1 MLLKVKKFFARYRS
15 LPGNV
20 FALSLVSLL
29 NDTSSE
35 IIYPLLPAFLF
46 LTLGAS
52 PFYIGLI
59 EGFAESVAAVLKLFS
74 GYLSDK
80 FDKRKFPVFLG
91 YALASIVR
99 PFLAFVTSWQQVLVV
114 RVTDRV
120 GKGIRGAPRDAILAD
135 SVVPE
140 KRGLA
145 FGFNRAA
152 DHLGAVIGPV
162 VAFILLSYF
171 AADTANPTTK
181 EYQQV
186 FLYASIPVVLGLFV
200 IVFFVKEEKR
210 EKTLEEAKVDNI
222 SYNAVT
228 RIQMKNS
235 LTLSKEEVNAKIST
249 GEPYVIRL
257 KVPLKEEIRF
267 KDLVRDWVVVH
278 SSTIDDKVLMKSDG
292 MPTYHLA
299 NIVDDHLMQIT
310 HVIRGEEWLPSA
322 PLHILLYKAFGW
334 NPPAFA
340 HLPLLLKPEGNGKL
354 SKRDGLLGNFPIFPM
369 EWKDPQTNEI
379 SRGFKEDGYFPEA
392 LLNFLAFLGWNPGTE
407 QEIYSL
413 EELIEAFSLE
423 NIHKAGARFDV
434 NKAKWFNQYYLRKTD
449 DKILAFDLG
458 KSGIN
463 SDLALKLVKLMKD
476 RVTFTSE
483 ITSEIPYLFEE
494 NIVFDKELVEKRW
507 DNLAKTAMP
516 IIVEIFSELSN
527 ENFEADFI
535 HDKLFQGLEAKGIKP
550 GKILG
555 ALRLAITGEGKGPD
569 LMLMIEILGK
579 VKAI

>member
-1 MLLKVKKFFARYRS
+1 MLLKLKKFFARYRS

-135 SVVPE
+135 SVAPE

-171 AADTANPTTK
+171 AADTANPTIK

-186 FLYASIPVVLGLFV
+186 FLFASIPVVLGLFV

-210 EKTLEEAKVDNI
+210 EKTLDDANLTPIKL
-222 SYNAVT
+222 
-228 RIQMKNS
+228 S
-235 LTLSKEEVNAKIST
+235 LKEFDGNFKRFLVVIALFTLSNST
-249 GEPYVIRL
+249 DAFLLLRAEQSG
-257 KVPLKEEIRF
+257 
-267 KDLVRDWVVVH
+267 
-278 SSTIDDKVLMKSDG
+278 
-292 MPTYHLA
+292 
-299 NIVDDHLMQIT
+299 IT
-310 HVIRGEEWLPSA
+310 
-322 PLHILLYKAFGW
+322 
-334 NPPAFA
+334 PAV
-340 HLPLLLKPEGNGKL
+340 LPLLWMTLHFSKVIFSLIGGDLSDKFGRKTLIFTGWIVYALVYAGFAFVNASWQVWALFIIYGIYFGLTEGVEKAL
-354 SKRDGLLGNFPIFPM
+354 VADLVSK
-369 EWKDPQTNEI
+369 EK
-379 SRGFKEDGYFPEA
+379 RGTAYGFY
-392 LLNFLAFLGWNPGTE
+392 NLAF
-407 QEIYSL
+407 S
-413 EELIEAFSLE
+413 
-423 NIHKAGARFDV
+423 
-434 NKAKWFNQYYLRKTD
+434 
-449 DKILAFDLG
+449 
-458 KSGIN
+458 
-463 SDLALKLVKLMKD
+463 
-476 RVTFTSE
+476 
-483 ITSEIPYLFEE
+483 ITVLPAS
-494 NIVFDKELVEKRW
+494 
-507 DNLAKTAMP
+507 
-516 IIVEIFSELSN
+516 IIF
-527 ENFEADFI
+527 
-535 HDKLFQGLEAKGIKP
+535 
-550 GKILG
+550 G
-555 ALRLAITGEGKGPD
+555 ALWTYYGASTAFLISAI
-569 LMLMIEILGK
+569 ISICAAILLLSVQTK
-579 VKAI
+579 TIVNERNLF